1 MIWIDF
7 MTNGLLFLVKNLT
20 AKLLLFQLLFEN
32 MSQQI
37 TVKYYSE
44 SEFAKEPYQA
54 TEDTAGYDLF
64 AAETKTFLPKTVGTL
79 SIDLRWAI
87 PTGFYGKLFPRSG
100 ILKEHFVTIDAGV
113 IDADF
118 RGVIQVLILNHHP
131 EKTFTVRTD
140 ERIAQVVF
148 MEKFNANSH
157 KVSTVYLLGRT
168 KRGNDGFGSTGVQ
181 VIKKAKKEDEIEWT
195 TSESEFINAANSE
208 ENLQMVTE
216 KSEENLQ
223 ISSEEAIMNVNN
235 EVAVHESITID
246 D

>member
-1 MIWIDF
+1 
-7 MTNGLLFLVKNLT
+7 MTNGLLFFTEKLT
-20 AKLLLFQLLFEN
+20 AKLLFFQFLFEN
-32 MSQQI
+32 MPKQI

-44 SEFAKEPYQA
+44 SEFANEPYQA
-54 TEDTAGYDLF
+54 TEDSAGYDLF

-87 PTGFYGKLFPRSG
+87 PPGFYGKLFPRSR

-118 RGVIQVLILNHHP
+118 RVVIQVLILNHHP

-140 ERIAQVVF
+140 DRIVQVVF
-148 MEKFNANSH
+148 MEKLNSNFH
-157 KVSTVYLLGRT
+157 KVSNVHLLGRT

-181 VIKKAKKEDEIEWT
+181 VIKKAKKEDEIELT
-195 TSESEFINAANSE
+195 TSESEFINAVNSE
-208 ENLQMVTE
+208 ENLQMITE
-216 KSEENLQ
+216 KSEEILQ
-223 ISSEEAIMNVNN
+223 ITSEEAIMTVNN
-235 EVAVHESITID
+235 EVVVHESIIID